1 MAVTNTPIFTQTPKL
16 GLAAI
21 AAANTA
27 IDGSGTIVTAY
38 TAGANG
44 AYIKRVIF
52 TSSQATAAA
61 YAAKVFRMWISTD
74 AGTTYTLR
82 AESATAAVT
91 ASTTAVGATVTIS
104 FPDGLVIDALAKI
117 GVTQSVYA
125 GVQDRTAVV
134 VEGADY

>member
-1 MAVTNTPIFTQTPKL
+1 MAVTSTPIFTQTPKL

-27 IDGSGTIVTAY
+27 IDGSGTIVTAF

-44 AYIKRVIF
+44 SYVKKITF

-61 YAAKVFRMWISTD
+61 YGAKVFRVWVSTD
-74 AGTTYTLR
+74 GGTTWTLR

-91 ASTTAVGATVTIS
+91 ASTTVVGATVTVS
-104 FPDGLVIDALAKI
+104 FPDALVIDALAKI

-134 VEGADY
+134 TEGADY